1 MPLCSLEEALEDLT
15 AGKFVIVVDDEGR
28 ENEGDLFLFAE
39 HATPEAIA
47 FMVTH
52 ARGLVC
58 VPMQGER
65 LDELQIPNLRSR
77 NAPSSQPTAFT
88 TSVDYKQGTS
98 TGISAYDR
106 SATIRALIDPNVMP
120 ADFVHPGHMFP
131 LRSNPGGVLNR
142 PGHTEAI
149 VDMCK
154 AAGVY
159 PAGVVCEIM
168 NADGTMARLPEL
180 EEFAAQH
187 DLKIFSIAQLI
198 AHRRINEPLV
208 SRVAEANLPTKY
220 GVARIIGYRSS
231 IDSGEHAALV
241 VGDWQAG
248 DEVLVRV
255 HSECLTGD
263 AFGSLK
269 CDCGEQLDLAIR
281 MIFDQGR
288 GALVYLRQEGRGIG
302 LHNKIRG
309 ILPPRPGPGHHRS
322 QRGFGFPAGRAQVRS
337 GRADHARPRYHA
349 CAAGYQQ
356 SAQDGRHQRSRHP
369 GHRPGEAWPCRQM
382 RPTRNTCGPSAT
394 AWITCCRLCSP
405 AFPTFPANRLPAGS
419 PTRLL

>member
-1 MPLCSLEEALEDLT
+1 MPLCSLDEALEDLT

-39 HATPEAIA
+39 HATPAAIA

-77 NAPSSQPTAFT
+77 NSPSPQPTAFT
-88 TSVDYKQGTS
+88 TSVDYKPGTS
-98 TGISAYDR
+98 TGISAFDR
-106 SATIRALIDPNVMP
+106 SATIRALVDPDVLP
-120 ADFVHPGHMFP
+120 SDFIHPGHMFP
-131 LRSNPGGVLNR
+131 LRSSPGGVLNR

-149 VDMCK
+149 VDLCNL
-154 AAGVY
+154 AGAY

-168 NADGTMARLPEL
+168 NADGTMSRLPEL
-180 EEFAAQH
+180 EQFAVKH

-198 AHRRINEPLV
+198 AHRRISESLV

-220 GVARIIGYRSS
+220 GVARIIGYRSA

-241 VGDWQAG
+241 VGDWNEG

-269 CDCGEQLDLAIR
+269 CDCGEQLDMAIR
-281 MIFDQGR
+281 MMFENGS

-302 LHNKIRG
+302 LHNKIKAYALQEQGLDTIEANIALGFQPDERTYDLAVQIMRDLSITRARLVTNNPHKMAG
-309 ILPPRPGPGHHRS
+309 ISGLGIQVTDRVSLAVPPNDTNEEYMRTKRDSMGHLLTPVQPS
-322 QRGFGFPAGRAQVRS
+322 PPNVS
-337 GRADHARPRYHA
+337 G
-349 CAAGYQQ
+349 
-356 SAQDGRHQRSRHP
+356 
-369 GHRPGEAWPCRQM
+369 
-382 RPTRNTCGPSAT
+382 
-394 AWITCCRLCSP
+394 
-405 AFPTFPANRLPAGS
+405 
-419 PTRLL
+419 

>member
-39 HATPEAIA
+39 HATPEAIT

-77 NAPSSQPTAFT
+77 NAPTLQPTAFT
-88 TSVDYKQGTS
+88 TSVDFKRGTS

-106 SATIRALIDPNVMP
+106 SSTIRALIDPDALP

-149 VDMCK
+149 VDLCNL
-154 AAGVY
+154 AGAY

-168 NADGTMARLPEL
+168 NADGTMSRLPEL
-180 EEFAAQH
+180 EVFAAQH

-198 AHRRINEPLV
+198 AHRRISESLI

-220 GVARIIGYRSS
+220 GVARIVGYRST

-241 VGDWQAG
+241 VGDWNEG
-248 DEVLVRV
+248 DDVLVRV

-281 MIFDQGR
+281 MIFNQGR

-302 LHNKIRG
+302 LHNKIKAYSLQDEG
-309 ILPPRPGPGHHRS
+309 MDTIEANVAL
-322 QRGFGFPAGRAQVRS
+322 GFQPDERKYDLAVQIMR
-337 GRADHARPRYHA
+337 DLNITHARLITNNPHKM
-349 CAAGYQQ
+349 AGISGLGIQVTDRVSLAVPPNETNEEYMRIKR
-356 SAQDGRHQRSRHP
+356 DNM
-369 GHRPGEAWPCRQM
+369 GHLLASLQ
-382 RPTRNTCGPSAT
+382 PSPPDVLA
-394 AWITCCRLCSP
+394 
-405 AFPTFPANRLPAGS
+405 
-419 PTRLL
+419 

>member
-39 HATPEAIA
+39 HATPEAIT

-77 NAPSSQPTAFT
+77 NAPTLQPTAFT
-88 TSVDYKQGTS
+88 TSVDFKRGTS

-106 SATIRALIDPNVMP
+106 SATIRALIDPDALP

-149 VDMCK
+149 VDLCNL
-154 AAGVY
+154 AGAY

-168 NADGTMARLPEL
+168 NADGTMSRLPEL
-180 EEFAAQH
+180 EVFAAQH

-198 AHRRINEPLV
+198 AHRRISESLI

-220 GVARIIGYRSS
+220 GVARIVGYRST

-241 VGDWQAG
+241 VGDWNEG
-248 DEVLVRV
+248 DDVLVRV

-281 MIFDQGR
+281 MIFNQGR

-302 LHNKIRG
+302 LHNKIKAYSLQDEG
-309 ILPPRPGPGHHRS
+309 MDTIEANVAL
-322 QRGFGFPAGRAQVRS
+322 GFQPDERKYDLAVQIMR
-337 GRADHARPRYHA
+337 DLNITHARLITNNPHKM
-349 CAAGYQQ
+349 AGISGLGIQVTDRVSLAVPPNETNEEYMRIKR
-356 SAQDGRHQRSRHP
+356 DNM
-369 GHRPGEAWPCRQM
+369 GHLLASLQ
-382 RPTRNTCGPSAT
+382 PSPPDVLA
-394 AWITCCRLCSP
+394 
-405 AFPTFPANRLPAGS
+405 
-419 PTRLL
+419 

>member
-39 HATPEAIA
+39 HATPEAIT

-65 LDELQIPNLRSR
+65 LDELQIPSLRSR
-77 NAPSSQPTAFT
+77 NAPTLQPTAFT
-88 TSVDYKQGTS
+88 TSVDFKRGTS

-106 SATIRALIDPNVMP
+106 SATIRALIDPDALP

-149 VDMCK
+149 VDLCK
-154 AAGVY
+154 LAGAY

-168 NADGTMARLPEL
+168 NADGTMSRLPEL
-180 EEFAAQH
+180 EVFAARH

-198 AHRRINEPLV
+198 AHRRISESLI

-220 GVARIIGYRSS
+220 GVARIVGYRST

-241 VGDWQAG
+241 VGDWNEG
-248 DEVLVRV
+248 DDVLVRV

-302 LHNKIRG
+302 LHNKIKAYSLQDEG
-309 ILPPRPGPGHHRS
+309 MDTIEANVAL
-322 QRGFGFPAGRAQVRS
+322 GFQPDERKYDLAVQIMR
-337 GRADHARPRYHA
+337 DLNITHARLITNNPHKM
-349 CAAGYQQ
+349 AGISGLGIQVTDRVSLAVPPNETNEEYMRIKRD
-356 SAQDGRHQRSRHP
+356 SM
-369 GHRPGEAWPCRQM
+369 GHLLASLQ
-382 RPTRNTCGPSAT
+382 PS
-394 AWITCCRLCSP
+394 SP
-405 AFPTFPANRLPAGS
+405 DVPA
-419 PTRLL
+419 

>member
-39 HATPEAIA
+39 HATPEAIT

-77 NAPSSQPTAFT
+77 NAPTLQPTAFT
-88 TSVDYKQGTS
+88 TSVDFKEGTS

-106 SATIRALIDPNVMP
+106 SATIRALIDPDALP

-149 VDMCK
+149 VDLCNL
-154 AAGVY
+154 AGAY

-168 NADGTMARLPEL
+168 NADGTMSRLPEL
-180 EEFAAQH
+180 EVFAARH

-198 AHRRINEPLV
+198 AHRRISESLI

-220 GVARIIGYRSS
+220 GVARIVGYRST

-241 VGDWQAG
+241 VGDWNEG
-248 DEVLVRV
+248 DDVLVRV

-302 LHNKIRG
+302 LHNKIKAYSLQDEG
-309 ILPPRPGPGHHRS
+309 MDTIEANVAL
-322 QRGFGFPAGRAQVRS
+322 GFQPDERKYDLAVQIMR
-337 GRADHARPRYHA
+337 DLNITHARLITNNPHKM
-349 CAAGYQQ
+349 AGISGLGIQVTDRVSLSVPPNETNEEYMRIKRD
-356 SAQDGRHQRSRHP
+356 SM
-369 GHRPGEAWPCRQM
+369 GHLLASLQ
-382 RPTRNTCGPSAT
+382 PS
-394 AWITCCRLCSP
+394 SP
-405 AFPTFPANRLPAGS
+405 DVPA
-419 PTRLL
+419 

>member
-39 HATPEAIA
+39 HATPAAIA

-77 NAPSSQPTAFT
+77 NSPSPQPTAFT
-88 TSVDYKQGTS
+88 TSVDYKPGTS
-98 TGISAYDR
+98 TGISAFDR
-106 SATIRALIDPNVMP
+106 SATIRALVDPDVLP
-120 ADFVHPGHMFP
+120 SDFIHPGHMFP
-131 LRSNPGGVLNR
+131 LRSSPGGVLNR

-149 VDMCK
+149 VDLCNL
-154 AAGVY
+154 AGAY

-168 NADGTMARLPEL
+168 NADGTMSRLPEL
-180 EEFAAQH
+180 EQFAVKH

-198 AHRRINEPLV
+198 AHRRISESLV

-220 GVARIIGYRSS
+220 GVARIIGYRSA

-241 VGDWQAG
+241 VGDWNEG

-269 CDCGEQLDLAIR
+269 CDCGEQLDMAIR
-281 MIFDQGR
+281 MMFENGS

-302 LHNKIRG
+302 LHNKIKAYALQEQGLDTIEANIALGFQPDERKYDLAVQIMRDLSISRARLVTNNPHKMAG
-309 ILPPRPGPGHHRS
+309 ISGLGIQVTDRVSLAVPPNDTNKEYMRTKRDSMGHLLTPVQPS
-322 QRGFGFPAGRAQVRS
+322 PPNLS
-337 GRADHARPRYHA
+337 G
-349 CAAGYQQ
+349 
-356 SAQDGRHQRSRHP
+356 
-369 GHRPGEAWPCRQM
+369 
-382 RPTRNTCGPSAT
+382 
-394 AWITCCRLCSP
+394 
-405 AFPTFPANRLPAGS
+405 
-419 PTRLL
+419 

>member
-1 MPLCSLEEALEDLT
+1 MPLCSLEEALEDLYS
-15 AGKFVIVVDDEGR
+15 GKFVIVVDDEGR

-39 HATPEAIA
+39 HATPEAVA

-65 LDELQIPNLRSR
+65 LDQLQIPILRSR
-77 NAPSSQPTAFT
+77 NSRSEQPTAFT
-88 TSVDYKQGTS
+88 TSVDYKRGTS

-106 SATIRALIDPNVMP
+106 SATIRALVDPNSHP
-120 ADFVHPGHMFP
+120 SDFIQPGHMFP
-131 LRSNPGGVLNR
+131 LRADPGGVLNR
-142 PGHTEAI
+142 PGHTEAV
-149 VDMCK
+149 VDLCK
-154 AAGVY
+154 AAGAY

-168 NADGTMARLPEL
+168 NADGTMARLPQL
-180 EEFAAQH
+180 EEFAGRH

-198 AHRRINEPLV
+198 AHRRTTETLI
-208 SRVAEANLPTKY
+208 SRVAEANLPTRY
-220 GVARIIGYRSS
+220 GTARIIGYRSF

-241 VGDWQAG
+241 VGEWQEG

-281 MIFDQGR
+281 MMFENGS

-302 LHNKIRG
+302 LHNKIRAYALQDQGMDTIEANVALGFQPDERKYDLAVQIMRDLNISRARLVTNNPHKMAG
-309 ILPPRPGPGHHRS
+309 ISGLGVQVTDRVGLTVPPNESNEGYMRIKRDSMGHLLS
-322 QRGFGFPAGRAQVRS
+322 PVQ
-337 GRADHARPRYHA
+337 
-349 CAAGYQQ
+349 
-356 SAQDGRHQRSRHP
+356 
-369 GHRPGEAWPCRQM
+369 
-382 RPTRNTCGPSAT
+382 PSPPNVA
-394 AWITCCRLCSP
+394 S
-405 AFPTFPANRLPAGS
+405 
-419 PTRLL
+419 

>member
-39 HATPEAIA
+39 HATPAAIA

-77 NAPSSQPTAFT
+77 NSPSPQPTAFT
-88 TSVDYKQGTS
+88 TSVDYKPGTS
-98 TGISAYDR
+98 TGISAFDR
-106 SATIRALIDPNVMP
+106 SATIRALVDPDVLP
-120 ADFVHPGHMFP
+120 SDFIHPGHMFP
-131 LRSNPGGVLNR
+131 LRSSPGGVLNR

-149 VDMCK
+149 VDLCNL
-154 AAGVY
+154 AGAY

-180 EEFAAQH
+180 EQFAVKH

-198 AHRRINEPLV
+198 AHRRVSESLV

-220 GVARIIGYRSS
+220 GVARIIGYRST

-241 VGDWQAG
+241 VGDWNEG

-269 CDCGEQLDLAIR
+269 CDCGEQLDMAIR
-281 MIFDQGR
+281 MMFENGS

-302 LHNKIRG
+302 LHNKIKAYALQEQGLDTIEANIALGFQPDERKYDLAVQIMRDLSISRARLVTNNPHKMAG
-309 ILPPRPGPGHHRS
+309 ISGLGIQVTDRVSLAVPPNDTNAEYMRTKRDSMGHLLTPVQPS
-322 QRGFGFPAGRAQVRS
+322 PPNVS
-337 GRADHARPRYHA
+337 G
-349 CAAGYQQ
+349 
-356 SAQDGRHQRSRHP
+356 
-369 GHRPGEAWPCRQM
+369 
-382 RPTRNTCGPSAT
+382 
-394 AWITCCRLCSP
+394 
-405 AFPTFPANRLPAGS
+405 
-419 PTRLL
+419 

>member
-47 FMVTH
+47 FMATH

-77 NAPSSQPTAFT
+77 NSPTPQPTAFT
-88 TSVDYKQGTS
+88 TSVDYKRGTS
-98 TGISAYDR
+98 TGISAHDR
-106 SATIRALIDPNVMP
+106 SATIRALIDPDVLP
-120 ADFVHPGHMFP
+120 ADFIHPGHMFP

-149 VDMCK
+149 VDLCEL
-154 AAGVY
+154 AGAY

-168 NADGTMARLPEL
+168 NTDGTMSRLPEL
-180 EEFAAQH
+180 EEFAATH

-198 AHRRINEPLV
+198 AHRRISESLI

-220 GVARIIGYRSS
+220 GTARIIGYRSS

-241 VGDWQAG
+241 AGDWKEG

-281 MIFDQGR
+281 MIFENGS

-302 LHNKIRG
+302 LHNKIKAYSLQDQG
-309 ILPPRPGPGHHRS
+309 MDTIEANVAL
-322 QRGFGFPAGRAQVRS
+322 GFQPDERKYDLAVQIMR
-337 GRADHARPRYHA
+337 DLNITHARLVTNNPHKM
-349 CAAGYQQ
+349 AGISGLGIQVTDRVSLAVPPNVTNEEYMRTKRDSMGHLISPMQA
-356 SAQDGRHQRSRHP
+356 SPP
-369 GHRPGEAWPCRQM
+369 GV
-382 RPTRNTCGPSAT
+382 S
-394 AWITCCRLCSP
+394 S
-405 AFPTFPANRLPAGS
+405 
-419 PTRLL
+419 

>member
-39 HATPEAIA
+39 HATPEAIT

-65 LDELQIPNLRSR
+65 LDELQIPSLRSR
-77 NAPSSQPTAFT
+77 NAPTLQPTAFT
-88 TSVDYKQGTS
+88 TSVDFKQGTS

-106 SATIRALIDPNVMP
+106 SATIRALIDPDALP

-149 VDMCK
+149 VDLCQL
-154 AAGVY
+154 AGAY

-168 NADGTMARLPEL
+168 NADGTMSRLPEL
-180 EEFAAQH
+180 EVFAARH

-198 AHRRINEPLV
+198 AHRRISESLI

-220 GVARIIGYRSS
+220 GVARIVGYRST

-241 VGDWQAG
+241 VGDWNEG
-248 DEVLVRV
+248 DDVLVRV

-302 LHNKIRG
+302 LHNKIKAYSLQDEG
-309 ILPPRPGPGHHRS
+309 MDTIEANVAL
-322 QRGFGFPAGRAQVRS
+322 GFQPDERKYDLAVQIMR
-337 GRADHARPRYHA
+337 DLNITHARLITNNPHKM
-349 CAAGYQQ
+349 AGISGLGIQVTDRVSLAVPPNETNEEYMRIKRD
-356 SAQDGRHQRSRHP
+356 SM
-369 GHRPGEAWPCRQM
+369 GHLLASLQ
-382 RPTRNTCGPSAT
+382 PS
-394 AWITCCRLCSP
+394 SP
-405 AFPTFPANRLPAGS
+405 DVPA
-419 PTRLL
+419 